1 MKNLR
6 KTTVILLVCWL
17 GTAGISLAQNPVATP
32 REITFSANELSKT
45 FEVTSSD
52 AAKRVAWKI
61 DDSLPVWIKSVTPD
75 TGTTPSQITIAV
87 DTSQICSG
95 ANPFELSIVRKDG
108 TGSGAKVV
116 IKATTLSVAT
126 TSLHFPSNFAEQTFQ
141 IKNTGG
147 TMAACLM
154 NGEISSS
161 ASWLNIDPN
170 SFRTRSQKSTNVK
183 VSLAPN
189 AEFNRIVGM
198 KPTAALTLT
207 TSGAFSEIATINVT
221 VNRAPRV
228 KMPVD
233 DFELFVGCPNYSIN
247 LAEVFEDLDGDEL
260 QYYVNA
266 DSQAA
271 IAYLE
276 PGTSILTVQARQA
289 GRDRIIVF
297 AEDAEPAV
305 AANTFFV
312 TVKNNERPQLTA
324 SNPVRRN
331 LKVKSDNQT
340 ACDAPDQLDLNHYFS
355 DEGCGEL
362 IYNIVAV
369 QDTAARFNLQSR
381 NVLLITPLRA
391 GTAKAYITAKDE
403 QGLLAND
410 TLQIEALVRKN
421 LLATD
426 KRPGVER
433 RFTLTV
439 DGEENAFTLID
450 LDTVFVDLDNEATM
464 HVYEFSDVET
474 DKIHIQS
481 GERNHRLRVE
491 VQNTEVE
498 STRFRVRA
506 TDPCGESGETV
517 FMVIINH
524 RPFVKDS
531 IQDVTLTVRGLNAR
545 PRVELNLKKN
555 FNDTDRQFTRDYDN
569 LKFGVVASVTNRAIV
584 HPEIIGDTL
593 RLSAQNM
600 IGTTTVAVFA
610 DDKRGGKDTTF
621 FQVTVKNSNRVPYPC
636 KPIKV
641 PDIFAGQANP
651 TRIGL
656 NRFFCDDDDDP
667 LFYSAQ
673 SADDGIAIAAIHAK
687 DSLSIQPVSPG
698 DTHALVIAY
707 DGHGD
712 SVEVQFP
719 IAVKASEPPAVVDT
733 TRSDPSCPTINST
746 TSVQVKLTTTVKDD
760 YGIPT
765 VVLFGRVSSDS
776 NFVRFFMTGRR
787 TGATSDSL
795 NLFDFT
801 GEFPPS
807 LISPQAHGID
817 YYITVKDQD
826 NDTLFYPERKNLC
839 KPTYNSIRLCFDT
852 QTLNLDL
859 PIISAG
865 QQSGY
870 RLMSI
875 PFWLKEPRAA
885 SVLAPLGAYDKTK
898 WRFSEPRGEEEPI
911 EYPNTSD
918 ITPGKAF
925 WLATRSGL
933 QTLELGSGQTTIT
946 HTPFKIPLQHG
957 WNYVGMPFNFDIPV
971 KKHVVFFK
979 NKDERPVLRSYEGEW
994 NPTPVESMQ
1003 PGKGY
1008 ALFVE
1013 DTAGSDGTN
1022 TVDSLLISPDFSPDA
1037 CSTSVQ
1043 APTLA
1048 WAIRIHARC
1057 QQASDRDNLAAVTAK
1072 MWENEDQYEPPGV
1085 GEFVSVYFVPD
1096 EAEKTLAKFCHD
1108 LRAESADGNTWAF
1121 EVVSNIH
1128 DRVDLTFEGIAQVPS
1143 VFEVWLVD
1151 EELQITRDLRRDNH
1165 YSIVGPGPAN
1175 PKRLK
1180 LVVGKKE
1187 YVEEITRT
1195 AEAILT
1201 TFELAQNFPNPF
1213 NSASTIRYGL
1223 PHAER
1228 VTLRVYNLL
1237 GEEVAT
1243 LLENELKTSGYHSA
1257 IWNGRNARGERA
1269 GSGVYLYKLQAGS
1282 FTQTRKM
1289 LLVQ

>member
-1 MKNLR
+1 MNNLR
-6 KTTVILLVCWL
+6 KTPVILLVCWL
-17 GTAGISLAQNPVATP
+17 GTASTSFAQNPVVSRSEIIFDATALP
-32 REITFSANELSKT
+32 ETL
-45 FEVTSSD
+45 EVTSSD
-52 AAKRVAWKI
+52 AANQVDWKLAG
-61 DDSLPVWIKSVTPD
+61 SLPLWIKSVTPD
-75 TGTTPSQITIAV
+75 NGTTPSQVTIEIDV
-87 DTSQICSG
+87 SQICSG
-95 ANPFELSIVRKDG
+95 ANLFELNIIRKDG
-108 TGSGAKVV
+108 TGNAAKVV

-141 IKNTGG
+141 ITNTGG
-147 TMAACLM
+147 TAAACLM
-154 NGEISSS
+154 NGRISSN

-170 SFRTRSQKSTNVK
+170 SFRARAQTSTNVK
-183 VSLAPN
+183 VSLAPD
-189 AEFNRIVGM
+189 AEFNRIVG
-198 KPTAALTLT
+198 KRPAAALTLT
-207 TSGAFSEIATINVT
+207 TSGAFSETAIVNVT

-233 DFELFVGCPNYSIN
+233 DFELIEGCPNVSID
-247 LAEVFEDLDGDEL
+247 LAEVFEDLDRDML
-260 QYYVNA
+260 RYYVRA

-271 IAYLE
+271 IAYME

-289 GRDRIIVF
+289 GRDRIIVL

-305 AANTFFV
+305 AADTFFV
-312 TVKNNERPQLTA
+312 TVKVNTRPRLIA
-324 SNPVRRN
+324 SNPVPRD
-331 LKVKSDNQT
+331 LKVKSDNRT
-340 ACDAPDQLDLNHYFS
+340 ACDAPDTLDLDNYFS

-362 IYNIVAV
+362 LYSMVAV
-369 QDTAARFNLQSR
+369 QDTAARFNLLSR

-403 QGLLAND
+403 QGLFAND

-433 RFTLTV
+433 RFALTV
-439 DGEENAFTLID
+439 DGDENAFTLID
-450 LDTVFVDLDNEATM
+450 LDTVFVDQDNEATM

-506 TDPCGESGETV
+506 TDPCGESGETA

-524 RPFVKDS
+524 RPFVKNR

-545 PRVELNLKKN
+545 PRVELNLKEN
-555 FNDTDRQFTRDYDN
+555 FNDTDTQFTRDYDN

-600 IGTTTVAVFA
+600 IGSTTVAVFA

-621 FQVTVKNSNRVPYPC
+621 FQVTVKNSNHA
-636 KPIKV
+636 
-641 PDIFAGQANP
+641 PDTCETIEVTEVFAGQANL

-656 NRFFCDDDDDP
+656 NQFFCDDDNDP

-673 SADDGIAIAAIHAK
+673 SEADSIAMATIYAK
-687 DSLSIQPVSPG
+687 DSLSVQPVRPG
-698 DTHALVIAY
+698 KTHALVTAY

-712 SVEVQFP
+712 SVKVRFP
-719 IAVKASEPPAVVDT
+719 IVVKVSKPPAVDT
-733 TRSDPSCPTINST
+733 TSNDPFCPAISSITP
-746 TSVQVKLTTTVKDD
+746 VQAKLTTTVKDD

-787 TGATSDSL
+787 TGATGDGL

-807 LISPQAHGID
+807 LVSPQAHGID

-826 NDTLFYPERKNLC
+826 NDTLFFPERKNSC
-839 KPTYNSIRLCFDT
+839 TPTYRSIPVCFSKFDM
-852 QTLNLDL
+852 NLDL
-859 PIISAG
+859 PTISAG
-865 QQSGY
+865 QQTGY

-875 PFWLKEPRAA
+875 PFWLKKPSAA
-885 SVLAPLGAYDKTK
+885 SVLKSLGVYDKNK

-918 ITPGKAF
+918 MTPGKAF

-933 QTLELGSGQTTIT
+933 QTLELDSGQTTIT
-946 HTPFKIPLQHG
+946 QTPFKIPLQHG
-957 WNYVGMPFNFDIPV
+957 WNYVGTPFNFDIPIE
-971 KKHVVFFK
+971 KHVAFLK
-979 NKDERPVLRSYEGEW
+979 NKNVRPVLRSYEGEW
-994 NPTPVESMQ
+994 NPTPVKSMQ

-1013 DTAGSDGTN
+1013 DTTKIIGTN
-1022 TVDSLLISPDFSPDA
+1022 TVDSLRISPDFSPNA
-1037 CSTSVQ
+1037 CSTSEQ

-1048 WAIRIHARC
+1048 WALRIHARC

-1108 LRAESADGNTWAF
+1108 LRAESADGNTWDF

-1128 DRVDLTFEGIAQVPS
+1128 DRVDLIFEGIAQVPS

-1165 YSIVGPGPAN
+1165 YSIVGPSPAN

-1187 YVEEITRT
+1187 YVGAITKD
-1195 AEAILT
+1195 AEVVLT

-1213 NSASTIRYGL
+1213 NPASTIRYGL

-1228 VTLRVYNLL
+1228 VTLRVYNML

-1243 LLENELKTSGYHSA
+1243 LLENELKTPGYHTA
-1257 IWNGRNARGERA
+1257 IWNGRNTGGERV
-1269 GSGVYLYKLQAGS
+1269 GSGVYVYKLQAGS
-1282 FTQTRKM
+1282 FTQARKM